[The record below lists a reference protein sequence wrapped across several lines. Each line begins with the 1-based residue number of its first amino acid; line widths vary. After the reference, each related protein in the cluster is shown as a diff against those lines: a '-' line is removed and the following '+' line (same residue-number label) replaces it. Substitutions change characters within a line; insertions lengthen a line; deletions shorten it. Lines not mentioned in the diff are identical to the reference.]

1 MKKKSTVCVSLF
13 VEYIFWEF
21 KENTFIKIWLL
32 NHTFG
37 ALSKPLTTSNLS
49 YSKIHRKILDILG
62 CFYPCL
68 ENNKLRHM
76 TIWRGWSGGA
86 IVLGKLPVLGRPTKL
101 D

>member
-1 MKKKSTVCVSLF
+1 MKKNLLYAFLCF

-21 KENTFIKIWLL
+21 KKNTFIKIWHL

-37 ALSKPLTTSNLS
+37 ALSKPLTTSNLT
-49 YSKIHRKILDILG
+49 YNKIHRKILNNLG

-86 IVLGKLPVLGRPTKL
+86 MVLGKLPVLGRPTNL